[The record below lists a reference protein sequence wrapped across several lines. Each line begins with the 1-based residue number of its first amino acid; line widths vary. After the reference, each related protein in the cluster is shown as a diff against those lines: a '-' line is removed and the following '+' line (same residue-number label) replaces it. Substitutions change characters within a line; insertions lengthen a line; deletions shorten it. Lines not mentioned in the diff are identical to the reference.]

1 MDDKQLIK
9 WNRTGQGSGNCHT
22 YLYFRLL
29 RRLHTAAVIVG
40 LRGFGWEHSGRS
52 TRCILGQNNFSY
64 RTVHRLSCKHKLLF
78 NVNKTCRCHHHHRH
92 HHRHHHH
99 NMYLFW
105 NGENRHKIGQVL
117 MTAARETHV
126 SALCDDP
133 CCSILIWR
141 NPYHTAT
148 SSTVNKQLP
157 IIIAPTEAS

>member
-1 MDDKQLIK
+1 VPLNSHGWHTAYQMKQD
-9 WNRTGQGSGNCHT
+9 RTGQDSGNCHT

-40 LRGFGWEHSGRS
+40 LRGCGWEHSGRS
-52 TRCILGQNNFSY
+52 TRCVLGLNNFSY

-78 NVNKTCRCHHHHRH
+78 NVNKTCHHHHH
-92 HHRHHHH
+92 HQ

-126 SALCDDP
+126 SAFFNAP

-141 NPYHTAT
+141 HPYHTAT